1 MLSRQSYSFLL
12 QVGNI
17 TTELCY
23 GLIKVSH
30 LNTTIVVDFP
40 LLAAP
45 ASRGLA
51 KFSCSRLISP
61 GDPRS
66 RSSIPEPTIDWPA
79 VGSPGALILKSVGN
93 LGTRMATFLLFFPA
107 NKWNIGKMDQVTGPS
122 YASIGLLG

>member
-51 KFSCSRLISP
+51 KFSLFSFDISRGPPFSIL
-61 GDPRS
+61 DPRAYDRLASGWIPWRLDFKVRGESGDENGHFPSLFS
-66 RSSIPEPTIDWPA
+66 RQQMEHR
-79 VGSPGALILKSVGN
+79 KN
-93 LGTRMATFLLFFPA
+93 
-107 NKWNIGKMDQVTGPS
+107 GPS
-122 YASIGLLG
+122 HRP

>member
-66 RSSIPEPTIDWPA
+66 RSLDPRAYDRLASGWIPWRLDFKVRGESGDENGHFP
-79 VGSPGALILKSVGN
+79 S
-93 LGTRMATFLLFFPA
+93 LFSRQQMEHRK
-107 NKWNIGKMDQVTGPS
+107 NGPS
-122 YASIGLLG
+122 HRP